1 MKIFLSS
8 YRPLIRYVEGQ
19 QAVSAF
25 HIPPYL
31 DYSCRREPDFMSKYP
46 SISALCR
53 VEKFAP
59 RLHEGD
65 IAVYITCKGSYQ
77 GIKIPHWR
85 FVAILEV
92 LKRFESHAD
101 AALWYTCQSIPL
113 PSNCIVEGNPPLAI
127 EMTAPITE
135 FGTDLR
141 RWDLAYQRRAR
152 QCGVFLACKPRFLEF
167 YDPPI
172 ITEKIMCTA
181 FNRIPGTQNPPAIS
195 LAEFEKLK
203 HLCGIVDGS

>member
-1 MKIFLSS
+1 MTIFLNS
-8 YRPLIRYVEGQ
+8 YHPLIRYPEGQ
-19 QAVSAF
+19 QAISKFNLPA
-25 HIPPYL
+25 YL
-31 DYSCRREPDFMSKYP
+31 DYSCRREPDFLSDYP

-53 VEKFAP
+53 LKKFAP

-77 GIKIPHWR
+77 GMKPAHWR
-85 FVAILEV
+85 LVAILEIF
-92 LKRFESHAD
+92 KRFESHTD
-101 AALWYTCQSIPL
+101 AALWYTNQGLPL
-113 PSNCIVEGNPPLAI
+113 PKNCMVKGNPPLAI

-141 RWDLAYQRRAR
+141 RWDLAYQSRAR
-152 QCGVFLACKPRFLEF
+152 QCGVFLASKPQFLEQ

-172 ITEKIMCTA
+172 ITEEIMYAA

-195 LAEFEKLK
+195 FDEFEKFK
-203 HLCGIVDGS
+203 QLCGI